1 MSSDG
6 LVAVCRSRSA
16 NYPVK
21 PPFDPPEAY
30 PEFSRERGTSDI
42 DPTNDVYACVRESF
56 RLLQLDISNFA
67 RPSWNPLK
75 SIVLPGNHVLIKPNW
90 VSQGHHLDGS
100 WEQIITH
107 GAIIRAVI
115 DYVRLALNGRGRIS
129 LADGPMLS
137 SDFGQIV
144 RRSAIDEVMKYL
156 GRIERTIESEVLDLR
171 TTFLETRDDVVVRR
185 HRLQGDPRGEVV
197 VNLGESSLFH
207 GFEGEG
213 RYYGADYDTE
223 EVNNHHR
230 GRVQEYKLS
239 GTAMQADV
247 IIDVPKLKTH
257 QKVGVTLA
265 LKGIVGLNCG
275 RNWLPHRT
283 QGTPEQGGD
292 QFADSRWKQR
302 CEYAVVKWFEEA
314 SLRHPNSVPV
324 LYRLAKRLGKH
335 IFGPTHRTIR
345 GGGWYGNRTLWR
357 MTLDVNRALMYS
369 DRNGRLREQPTKR
382 RFCIVDGIVAGE
394 GMGPIYAEA
403 KACGVIVAGRNPV
416 AVDIV
421 GAEAMGFDHERIAML
436 QGAFSLHD
444 FPLANFNSTGINVV
458 SNVPEWNGGLDAIRR
473 AEPFRFV
480 APIGWKGQIERR
492 AEALAVRAP
501 AEASLLGNP
510 SRGTAKTP

>member
-1 MSSDG
+1 VSSDG
-6 LVAVCRSRSA
+6 LVALCRSRSA
-16 NYPVK
+16 KYPVA
-21 PPFDPPEAY
+21 PPFDPPEVY
-30 PEFSRERGTSDI
+30 PEFSRGQRPRDI

-56 RLLQLDISNFA
+56 RLLQLDIGNFN
-67 RPSWNPLK
+67 RPNWNPLK
-75 SIVLPGNHVLIKPNW
+75 SVVLPGNHVLIKPNW

-107 GAIIRAVI
+107 GAIIRAVV
-115 DYVRLALNGRGRIS
+115 DYVRLALKGRGRIS

-144 RRSAIDEVMKYL
+144 RRSGVDKVMKYL
-156 GRIERTIESEVLDLR
+156 ARTVDTIETEILDLR

-185 HRLQGDPRGEVV
+185 HHLHGDPRGEVV

-213 RYYGADYDTE
+213 RYYGADYDTQ

-283 QGTPEQGGD
+283 QGTPEHGGD
-292 QFADSRWKQR
+292 QFADSRWRQR
-302 CEYAVVKWFEEA
+302 CEYAVVRWFEEA
-314 SLRHPNSVPV
+314 SLRHPNSVPA
-324 LYRLAKRLGKH
+324 LYRLAKRVGKH
-335 IFGPTHRTIR
+335 IFGPTHTTIR
-345 GGGWYGNRTLWR
+345 GGGWHGNKTLWR
-357 MTLDVNRALMYS
+357 MALDINRALMYA
-369 DRNGRLREQPTKR
+369 DPNGRLREQPMKR

-394 GMGPIYAEA
+394 GMGPIYAEP
-403 KACGVIVAGRNPV
+403 KACGVILAGRSPV

-421 GAEAMGFDHERIAML
+421 GAETMGFDHERIPML
-436 QGAFSLHD
+436 QGAFSPHD
-444 FPLANFNSTGINVV
+444 FTLADFKSAGEVAIV
-458 SNVPEWNGGLDAIRR
+458 SNVHEWNGGLDAIRK
-473 AEPFRFV
+473 ANPFQFV
-480 APIGWKGQIERR
+480 PPIGWKGHIETR
-492 AEALAVRAP
+492 AELC
-501 AEASLLGNP
+501 SL
-510 SRGTAKTP
+510 